1 MTKDKSKKTKPE
13 FFEEFDEDGE
23 NKRILKG
30 WNLKLIGG
38 VAIAWTLF
46 QLWYASPFPFIFNFG
61 QFIDVPARAI
71 HLAFAFTLCFLLYP
85 SIKSKRNQKIQLIDF
100 VFVFLGLV
108 TTLYLVIGYEGL
120 VHRQGLMSTITILS
134 FTIPYEIIIGSTG
147 IILLLEATRRVVG
160 LPLVI
165 IAVIFILYSFFG
177 RILPDLIA
185 HPGLSLNR
193 LVGYHWLG
201 GEAIFGIPI
210 SVSVGFIF
218 LFVLFGS
225 VLDAAGGGKYF
236 LNLAFASVGRMRG
249 GPAKAA
255 ILASGLTGMIS
266 GSSVANTVTT
276 GAFTIPIMKKTG
288 LSAVKAGAIEVAAS
302 VNGQLMP
309 PIMGAAAF
317 IMAELLGISY
327 LQVVTHAILPA
338 IISYI
343 ALFYISHLESVKLGI
358 KGLPEKD
365 IPPLGKTFIEGIHY
379 LIPIAVL
386 VYLLLIKNW
395 TASSAIFYSIISL
408 LVVIIVKNLWLAKQG
423 DLTII
428 DSLKLSFNQII
439 TGFEKGAINMVSVG
453 VAIATA
459 GIIVGAVSS
468 TGLSNNLIMV
478 VETIAGSNI
487 IILLGLT
494 AVLCILLG
502 MGLPTTANYLVVAAL
517 MANVV
522 VEVGNASGYIFPL
535 IAVHLYV
542 FYFGLMADITPPVG
556 LASYA
561 AAAISRADPI
571 QTGIQAFWYSLRTAI
586 LPIVFIFNHELLLIG
601 IENWIHALVVISTS
615 LIAILVFTAA
625 TQRWF
630 LTQMRWYEVIAFL
643 IIAMS
648 LFRPGFIL
656 DQFYPE
662 YNTKNLSSENIRLAT
677 FKPDEMVRI
686 KITRQSNY
694 GKRYKL
700 FEIPENKFN
709 KDFQIKDLGIEVS
722 DKEGKLVIEFLQWNA
737 VATQVGF
744 VVGDTID
751 EFKTVNPDR
760 PNKAIIYPFALLLLL
775 IFGYSNFRR
784 SKIT

>member
-13 FFEEFDEDGE
+13 FFEEFDEDGD

-379 LIPIAVL
+379 LIPIAAL

-395 TASSAIFYSIISL
+395 TASSAVFYSIISL

-737 VATQVGF
+737 VATQVGL